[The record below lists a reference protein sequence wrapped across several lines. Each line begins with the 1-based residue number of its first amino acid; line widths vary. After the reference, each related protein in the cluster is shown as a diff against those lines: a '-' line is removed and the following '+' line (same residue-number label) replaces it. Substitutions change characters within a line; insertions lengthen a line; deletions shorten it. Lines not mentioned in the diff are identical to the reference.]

1 MNIYFLV
8 EGNRTEKKV
17 YPKWLS
23 VLVPELVRVNTFDA
37 VVKNNYYIFSGNG
50 FPNLLH
56 NHLPNCVE
64 DINKNGNYDYF
75 VMCLDADNEDV
86 ENFRMQIL
94 DFMKRENIALNSR
107 TKFEIILQNRCF
119 ETWFLGNPKIFKQN
133 PSSDFLRQCINFYN
147 VKKQDPE
154 LMEKLPSFEG
164 STSIFHASYLQE
176 LLAERNIFYSKNNPQ
191 EVTEAY
197 FLQELIKRNEKTRHI
212 SSFRYFLDFCQE
224 VKRMMAN

>member
-23 VLVPELVRVNTFDA
+23 VLVPELARVNAFDA
-37 VVKNNYYIFSGNG
+37 VVKNNYYLFSGNG

-64 DINKNGNYDYF
+64 DINKNGHYDYF

-94 DFMKRENIALNSR
+94 DFMKAENIALNPR
-107 TKFEIILQNRCF
+107 TKFEIIIQNRCF

-133 PSSDFLRQCINFYN
+133 PNSDFLKQCVNFYN

-176 LLAERNIFYSKNNPQ
+176 LLAERNVFYSKNNPQ
-191 EVTEAY
+191 EVSEAY
-197 FLQELIKRNEKTRHI
+197 FLQELIKRNEKTQHI
-212 SSFRYFLDFCQE
+212 SSFRYFLDFCKE
-224 VKRMMAN
+224 VKRMIEN